1 MSYQSPPL
9 LDSNRLIKILLLTAS
24 VTAPGTVSE
33 APAHCDDKEHEG
45 EAGHSDVEPRATFS
59 KAKIPTTPIEVASVI
74 NLTQGGGGRGR
85 ELEVCLSN
93 LPPPH

>member
-9 LDSNRLIKILLLTAS
+9 LHSNRLIKILLLTAP

-33 APAHCDDKEHEG
+33 ATAHCDDKEHEG

-59 KAKIPTTPIEVASVI
+59 KAKIPTTPAAASPAPSPATSS
-74 NLTQGGGGRGR
+74 LRLSCGGQT
-85 ELEVCLSN
+85 EKK
-93 LPPPH
+93 H